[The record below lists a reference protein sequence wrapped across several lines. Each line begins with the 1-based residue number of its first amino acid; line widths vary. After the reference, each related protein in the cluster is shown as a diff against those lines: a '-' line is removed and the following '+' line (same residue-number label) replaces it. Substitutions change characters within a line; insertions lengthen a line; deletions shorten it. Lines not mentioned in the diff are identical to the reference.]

1 MKPTIKDAQQILQIF
16 LNSELQELRLE
27 IGELRLAVSKSGAA
41 GVVAM
46 PFSSPTATPP
56 AAAPTAAFGPA
67 PNISVPATSNA
78 SPTARADWVAVTS
91 PSVGV
96 FYRRPSPDQPP
107 FVEVGKEVQE
117 NDAVCLIEIMKM
129 FTSVPAPC
137 RGRIVEIL
145 VGDASKVEHGEPLMY
160 IQPL

>member
-1 MKPTIKDAQQILQIF
+1 MKPTIKDAQQILEIF
-16 LNSELQELRLE
+16 LDSELQDLRLE
-27 IGELRLAVSKSGAA
+27 IGELRLAVSKTGAA

-56 AAAPTAAFGPA
+56 AAAPTAAFAPA
-67 PNISVPATSNA
+67 PNASAPATINA
-78 SPTARADWVAVTS
+78 SPAARADWVVVTS

-129 FTSVPAPC
+129 FTAVPAPC